1 MKKIN
6 ITPEIAEILENC
18 DAKDR
23 DNPLQVDIFDEQND
37 VDYNIACYGE
47 NCPLYAHCM
56 EYWKAKYKAD
66 LSSAKVRHF

>member
-37 VDYNIACYGE
+37 VDYNIACCGE

-56 EYWKAKYKAD
+56 EYWKAKYKVD
-66 LSSAKVRHF
+66 PNSANVRHF

>member
-6 ITPEIAEILENC
+6 ITSEIAEILENC

-37 VDYNIACYGE
+37 VDYNIDCCGE
-47 NCPLYAHCM
+47 NCPLYIHCM

-66 LSSAKVRHF
+66 PNSAKVRHF

>member
-37 VDYNIACYGE
+37 VDYNIDCCGE
-47 NCPLYAHCM
+47 SCPL
-56 EYWKAKYKAD
+56 
-66 LSSAKVRHF
+66 

>member
-18 DAKDR
+18 DAKNR
-23 DNPLQVDIFDEQND
+23 DNLLQVDIFDEQND
-37 VDYNIACYGE
+37 VDYNIDCCGE
-47 NCPLYAHCM
+47 NCPLYTHCM

-66 LSSAKVRHF
+66 PNSAKVRHF